1 MLNHLGRAITSAGD
15 KAEYDAAVKEVLADK
30 QVLSWILKW
39 VTKEFSD
46 MEIEE
51 IIPCIENPMV
61 AIVPIFPGLT
71 NEAIDG
77 MKNESKIN
85 GEDLVTYDVRF
96 NVTRPG
102 NGHKKAIR
110 IIVDV
115 EGQKDPYP
123 GYDLVT
129 RGIFYSGRMLSD
141 QMGRNFSGDDY
152 DKLEKVYSIWLV
164 FNCPQKNAN
173 TTVSYKIKPE
183 VMHGNIDVKNRYDL
197 LTVVEVKLPSEED
210 YDKCANIPTELHDML
225 FDIFVRVEDSTSKM
239 KRLEEK
245 YNLKTKE
252 LERRITTMCNLSE
265 CVEERGEVKGTEKI
279 NNLNSWL
286 FANGRMEDA
295 IKAANDPS
303 YQKKLMTEM
312 KEAKG
317 AKSKAET

>member
-1 MLNHLGRAITSAGD
+1 MLNHLGRAIASAGD

-46 MEIEE
+46 MEIDK

-61 AIVPIFPGLT
+61 ATVPVFPGLT

-85 GEDLVTYDVRF
+85 GEGLVTYDVRF
-96 NVTRPG
+96 NVNIPG
-102 NGHKKAIR
+102 DTQKKAIKF
-110 IIVDV
+110 IVDV
-115 EGQKDPYP
+115 EGQKEPNP

-141 QMGRNFSGDDY
+141 QMGRNLTGEDY
-152 DKLEKVYSIWLV
+152 DNLEKVYSIWIV
-164 FNCPQKNAN
+164 FNSPQKNAN

-183 VMHGNIDVKNRYDL
+183 LIHGNMKINNRYDL
-197 LTVVEVKLPSEED
+197 LTVVEIKLPSENN
-210 YDKCANIPTELHDML
+210 YDKCANTPTELHNML
-225 FDIFVRVEDSTSKM
+225 FDVFVRKENSTEKM

-245 YNLKTKE
+245 YNLKTKD

-265 CVEERGEVKGTEKI
+265 CVEERGEANATARI
-279 NNLNSWL
+279 NSLNSWL
-286 FANGRMEDA
+286 FANGRMNDA
-295 IKAANDPS
+295 VKAANDPS
-303 YQKKLMTEM
+303 YQKKLISEM
-312 KEAKG
+312 EEAK
-317 AKSKAET
+317 KQEHKTE

>member
-1 MLNHLGRAITSAGD
+1 MLNHLGRAITSAGN

-39 VTKEFSD
+39 VTKEFND

-85 GEDLVTYDVRF
+85 GEDFITYDVRF
-96 NVTRPG
+96 NVIKPG
-102 NGHKKAIR
+102 DKQKKAIK

-141 QMGRNFSGDDY
+141 QMGRNFSGEDY

-183 VMHGNIDVKNRYDL
+183 IMHGNMDIKNRYDL
-197 LTVVEVKLPSEED
+197 LTVVEVRLPDEKI
-210 YDKCANIPTELHDML
+210 YDKCANRPTELHNLL
-225 FDIFVRVEDSTSKM
+225 FDIFVRVEDSASKM
-239 KRLEEK
+239 KRLEK
-245 YNLKTKE
+245 NYNLKTRD

-265 CVEERGEVKGTEKI
+265 CVEERGEAKATARI
-279 NNLNSWL
+279 NSLNKWL
-286 FANGRMEDA
+286 LDNNRVDDVA
-295 IKAANDPS
+295 KAANDPS
-303 YQKKLMTEM
+303 YQKELIAEM
-312 KEAKG
+312 EEAK
-317 AKSKAET
+317 KQKQTK